1 MNQLTLGLTTRIIDN
16 VTGDQRLKAS
26 FGQLYIID
34 DLEQGL
40 RESSQPIESGLG
52 DFLAEIRTE
61 SKGSWTTYGFV
72 QYDHDE
78 SDIRNARFSV
88 GYEPKDDSRKNV
100 SVGYSYSNRL
110 GSTTQVEQ
118 LTVSANWPIS
128 DRWQFFGHERYS
140 IEDSESRY
148 TSLGLEYNSCCW
160 KFRITGQER
169 FDRRNPDEKINAV
182 FVELELTS
190 LGRVR
195 TGF

>member
-1 MNQLTLGLTTRIIDN
+1 MGLTTRIIDN
-16 VTGDQRLKAS
+16 ETGDQRLKAS
-26 FGQLYIID
+26 FGQLYLID

-40 RESSQPIESGLG
+40 RENSQPIESGLG

-61 SKGSWTTYGFV
+61 SKGAWTSYGFV

-78 SDIRNARFSV
+78 SEIRNARVSV
-88 GYEPKDDSRKNV
+88 GYVPKDDNRKNV

-110 GSTTQVEQ
+110 NSISKVEQ
-118 LTVSANWPIS
+118 LTLSANWPIS
-128 DRWQFFGHERYS
+128 DRWQFSANERYS

-160 KFRITGQER
+160 KVRITGQER

-182 FVELELTS
+182 FFELELTS